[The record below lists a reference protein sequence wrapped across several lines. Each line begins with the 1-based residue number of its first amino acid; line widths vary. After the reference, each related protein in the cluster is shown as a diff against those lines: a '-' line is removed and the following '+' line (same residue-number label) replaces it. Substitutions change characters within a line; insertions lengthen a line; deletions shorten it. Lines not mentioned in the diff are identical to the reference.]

1 MYWQNP
7 FLQLQNFFIRD
18 FKNKNVEKS
27 AASAW
32 KTLKPEITKIPV
44 KIAAAVDP
52 ARGYRAKLLRSPERV
67 MVGLA
72 DSFRQSAR
80 IRDFGLSEAI
90 NQAYVTDFRFLLVL
104 TLVLVL
110 VIGGSI
116 WWNFLPRKIFN
127 QPKTIC
133 SPECLHAIQGKNE
146 KSEVSLSSWDEIFEM
161 FKEDKFLDPL
171 KLVPD
176 NKTRALAIFVSV
188 ILLI

>member
-1 MYWQNP
+1 
-7 FLQLQNFFIRD
+7 
-18 FKNKNVEKS
+18 
-27 AASAW
+27 
-32 KTLKPEITKIPV
+32 
-44 KIAAAVDP
+44 
-52 ARGYRAKLLRSPERV
+52 

-90 NQAYVTDFRFLLVL
+90 NQAYVTDFSFLLVL
-104 TLVLVL
+104 TLVL

-161 FKEDKFLDPL
+161 FKEEKFLDPL

-188 ILLI
+188 ILFTLALIFSVSPEGKKMLMSIMKFIYSHLPRAPPIRDLPEKKKGGGINEEDSKERRKREKEIRLSLC